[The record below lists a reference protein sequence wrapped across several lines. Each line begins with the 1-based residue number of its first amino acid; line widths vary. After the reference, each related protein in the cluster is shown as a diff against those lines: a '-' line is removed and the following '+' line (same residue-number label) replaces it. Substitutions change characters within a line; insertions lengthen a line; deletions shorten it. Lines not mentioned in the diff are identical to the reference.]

1 MNLTDLQVE
10 LRLIEEHIAGLHN
23 EIENMKPKTEEQK
36 IIDFNQITILADK
49 NIVVNDDIKMMS
61 EQTKKLVISSLAYI
75 ILQDKNDFYN
85 RILYLTRLAKGS
97 EFNVSAEDI
106 YRYGLEFE
114 LKDIDNLIQDAD
126 EYKYTYI
133 IESLITVNIS
143 ENASSDMLSIIA
155 DIADMFGISK
165 EELRVLGMAAKSVL
179 IGNMDNMLNMPVP
192 SENIWSGK
200 LTNYLPQ
207 KWIEKNRILCERFC
221 VEKYVNMN
229 VGSFKLVYGAKYKKE
244 KACEIIKMAQ
254 VGDIVKKGDVICTYK
269 EYIYESQDEVT
280 MILHQQRL
288 VDDEQVDD
296 SDYKITEKTI
306 IAPCNGIVFY
316 INDEKC
322 GESKDNTD
330 KYISIYIVSYFDD
343 YDDFHSWYRK
353 SIRI

>member
-143 ENASSDMLSIIA
+143 ENVSSDMLSIIA

-200 LTNYLPQ
+200 LRNYLSQ
-207 KWIEKNRILCERFC
+207 KWIKNNRKLCERLC
-221 VEKYVNMN
+221 VEKYVKAYRGFFWHS
-229 VGSFKLVYGAKYKKE
+229 VKEDIKE

-306 IAPCNGIVFY
+306 IAPCNGIVFS

>member
-75 ILQDKNDFYN
+75 ILKDKNDFYN

-133 IESLITVNIS
+133 IEALITVNNS

-165 EELRVLGMAAKSVL
+165 EELRVLGVVAKSVL
-179 IGNMDNMLNMPVP
+179 IGNMDNILKMPIP

-207 KWIEKNRILCERFC
+207 KWIEKNRKFCERIC
-221 VEKYVNMN
+221 VEKYVN
-229 VGSFKLVYGAKYKKE
+229 VGNYQSLIYGANYIKE

-254 VGDIVKKGDVICTYK
+254 VGDIVKKGDVICTYR
-269 EYIYESQDEVT
+269 EYVYESQSELD
-280 MILHQQRL
+280 MILHRRKL
-288 VDDEQVDD
+288 AYDD
-296 SDYKITEKTI
+296 SDYNITGKTI
-306 IAPCNGIVFY
+306 IAPCNGIVFS

-322 GESKDNTD
+322 GESKVNPD

-343 YDDFHSWYRK
+343 YDDFYSWYRK